1 MSALYI
7 EVVMLVTVTKLFIIG
22 NATVPSSWIA
32 LVLAFIISYLA
43 IRFRYGKRIS
53 GVLADSLFYF
63 VLVWKLSVILTD
75 FNNVIKTPLSIIY
88 FNGGLIGFYLGLL
101 AGMVTIVL
109 ELKKNGLHMF
119 DKQALFLGF
128 ITIQSIYQLL
138 MVLMN
143 EGPKTAELVTSLMF
157 TLIAIFIWISI
168 TKIENAIIQLA
179 LLFAAGHLF
188 TSLFQPSSYVNNA
201 FFTTL
206 LVTVFIIIF
215 LGQRE
220 RDKLEGRYE

>member
-1 MSALYI
+1 MR
-7 EVVMLVTVTKLFIIG
+7 VTVTKLFIIG

-53 GVLADSLFYF
+53 GVLVDSIFYF

-75 FNNVIKTPLSIIY
+75 FNNVIKSPLSIIY

-101 AGMVTIVL
+101 AGMVTIVI

-119 DKQALFLGF
+119 DKRALFLGF

-138 MVLMN
+138 MVLIN
-143 EGPKTAELVTSLMF
+143 EGPKIAELVTSLMF

-168 TKIENAIIQLA
+168 TKIENAIIQFA

-215 LGQRE
+215 LGQSE
-220 RDKLEGRYE
+220 KDKLEGRYE